1 METSY
6 VDTYEDTSRSRDRTL
21 SKYSLEGDPLLGGV
35 HYRDGRD
42 SCFADAGDIAE
53 RVAFCRY
60 N

>member
-6 VDTYEDTSRSRDRTL
+6 VATYEDRSRDRTL

-53 RVAFCRY
+53 RVAF
-60 N
+60 